1 MLQPNKQIKIDKLV
15 QAKQV
20 IMEQIE
26 IVEARI
32 NEGNLNEFQEAY
44 DREILADLNICHD
57 TLDMTASKIKCE
69 ILNSIY
75 DKFKEVK

>member
-44 DREILADLNICHD
+44 DREILADLNICYD
-57 TLDMTASKIKCE
+57 TLDMTAGKLKCE
-69 ILNSIY
+69 ILNNIY
-75 DKFKEVK
+75 DQFKEVK